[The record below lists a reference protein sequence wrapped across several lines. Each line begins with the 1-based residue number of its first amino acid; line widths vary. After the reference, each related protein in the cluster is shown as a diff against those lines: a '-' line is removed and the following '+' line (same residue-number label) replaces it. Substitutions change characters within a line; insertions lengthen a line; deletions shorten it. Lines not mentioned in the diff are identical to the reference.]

1 MLVKTIGLIG
11 GLSWESTS
19 VYYSY
24 INRYVQ
30 QKLGGIH
37 SAKCLIYS
45 FDFEDVAALQRAGKW
60 DEATDKM
67 IKAAKCL
74 EHGGAELIVICTNT
88 MHLMADEIQRACN
101 IPVIHIVESVIK
113 EIKKEKITK
122 VGLLGTKF
130 TMEQTFYR
138 NLLEQESIDVF
149 IPNEKQ
155 REDVHNIIFHELCRG
170 EFRASSKSVYLD
182 IIDQLAQQGA
192 EGIILG
198 CTEIPLLI
206 NQEDTAVPLFDTT
219 HIHAKSVADFALNLV
234 DVGNR

>member
-1 MLVKTIGLIG
+1 MKTIGLIG

-45 FDFEDVAALQRAGKW
+45 FDFEDIAALQRKGEW
-60 DEATDKM
+60 DKATDKM

-88 MHLMADEIQRACN
+88 MHLVADEIQRACK

-113 EIKKEKITK
+113 EIKKQNITK
-122 VGLLGTKF
+122 IGLLGTKF

-138 NLLEQESIDVF
+138 RLLEQQNIDVL
-149 IPNEKQ
+149 IPNVKQ
-155 REDVHNIIFHELCRG
+155 REDVHNIIFDELCRG
-170 EFRASSKSVYLD
+170 EFSASSKSVYLD
-182 IIDQLAQQGA
+182 IINQLVQQGA

-206 NQEDTAVPLFDTT
+206 SQEDTPIPLFDTT
-219 HIHAKSVADFALNLV
+219 HIHAKNVVDLALNL
-234 DVGNR
+234 DEVGMK

>member
-1 MLVKTIGLIG
+1 MKTIGLIG

-30 QKLGGIH
+30 DRLGGLH

-45 FDFEDVAALQRAGKW
+45 FDFEDIAALQRQGEWEK
-60 DEATDKM
+60 ATEKM

-74 EHGGAELIVICTNT
+74 EHGGAELLVICTNT
-88 MHLMADEIQRACN
+88 MHLMADDIQDACT
-101 IPVIHIVESVIK
+101 IPVIHIVDAVGK
-113 EIKKEKITK
+113 EINKQNVTK

-130 TMEQTFYR
+130 TMEQPFYR
-138 NLLEQESIDVF
+138 NLLEQQGIEVI
-149 IPNEKQ
+149 IPNEAE
-155 REDVHNIIFHELCRG
+155 REAIHTIIFDELCKG
-170 EFRASSKSVYLD
+170 DFKASSKNVYVNV
-182 IIDQLAQQGA
+182 INQLVEEGA

-206 NQEDTAVPLFDTT
+206 NQQDTAVPLFDTT
-219 HIHAKSVADFALNLV
+219 HIHAKTVV
-234 DVGNR
+234 DVALLR